1 MELNAHKNQAVLLSI
16 RSRLPAHP
24 RVYLGRMPSSPN
36 RIQSVLLDPLGF
48 IGSILSGFR
57 ANQGFLLAGA
67 VAYYTLLSIVPMFA
81 LILVVLSQ
89 VIEPQR
95 LLDITQGYLAL
106 VAPGKAPALVA
117 QIEVFIDN
125 WKLVG
130 MVGLAVML
138 FFSSLAFTVLENAM
152 CVIFHHRVTIQR
164 RHFLMSAVLPY
175 IYMLLL
181 GLGLLVVSVVSGSLD
196 AMENSG
202 MGVEMFGLHWTLSGH
217 GTTFMYIVGVIGEVL
232 LLTSLYLVMP
242 VGRLA
247 WHHALIGGVAAALLW
262 ELTRHFLIWYF
273 STLSFVNVIYGTL
286 ATAVVILLSLEA
298 AALILLLGAQVIASY
313 ERLGVEDDEG
323 LQT

>member
-1 MELNAHKNQAVLLSI
+1 MF
-16 RSRLPAHP
+16 R
-24 RVYLGRMPSSPN
+24 
-36 RIQSVLLDPLGF
+36 DPLGF
-48 IGSILSGFR
+48 IGGILSDFR

-117 QIEVFIDN
+117 QIEVFIVN

-152 CVIFHHRVTIQR
+152 SVIFHHRVTIRR
-164 RHFLMSAVLPY
+164 RHFMVSAILPY
-175 IYMLLL
+175 LYMLLL
-181 GLGLLVVSVVSGSLD
+181 GLGLLVVSVVSGRLNV
-196 AMENSG
+196 AG
-202 MGVEMFGLHWTLSGH
+202 MSGH
-217 GTTFMYIVGVIGEVL
+217 DSTLLYTLGVVGEVL
-232 LLTSLYLVMP
+232 LLTSFYLVMP

-247 WHHALIGGVAAALLW
+247 WHHALVGGVTAAILW
-262 ELTRHFLIWYF
+262 EFTRRFLVWYF
-273 STLSFVNVIYGTL
+273 STLSFVNVVYGTL

-313 ERLGVEDDEG
+313 ERIGADDDEDG
-323 LQT
+323 LRT